1 MSAASR
7 LALRRRQTVLRIKS
21 LEDEGMVSRASVTN
35 LQMIACAKTYIQM
48 LNIKSPA
55 GGKDVVAVLAKHRT
69 KQSRTFVKLASPWSW
84 LEGFCMHP
92 NVIIGM
98 DS

>member
-48 LNIKSPA
+48 L
-55 GGKDVVAVLAKHRT
+55 
-69 KQSRTFVKLASPWSW
+69 KLASPWSW